1 MVLISI
7 QNLTMKKL
15 LFLIIILIFTGKIF
29 SQKKLNIPTTFPTE
43 YGTFTF
49 PLGSKIILE
58 LKENGNKYEYRVLSM
73 EPYKEYYPLSKEKNI
88 FSKDIKE
95 NTIEVFFTGAYYN
108 EGKEDKDWKSLL
120 SLKSNVKTSLI
131 YKADIKYYFKDEF
144 ENTSISGVFPM
155 AKMNEIWGHKID
167 FITLYDFEKLKR

>member
-1 MVLISI
+1 MISI

-73 EPYKEYYPLSKEKNI
+73 EPYKEYYPLSKETNI

-120 SLKSNVKTSLI
+120 SLK
-131 YKADIKYYFKDEF
+131 A
-144 ENTSISGVFPM
+144 M
-155 AKMNEIWGHKID
+155 
-167 FITLYDFEKLKR
+167 